1 MRHVW
6 IKTLLTGVLLLS
18 INGCVQTNDIE
29 VESVNNAKVNLKA
42 YKTYQFLEDSGIVKE
57 GKNGKLQR
65 SNSEVAALVEEIIN
79 EQLQK
84 HGKKPTAKDPD
95 FLVAYVGGSNKDAI
109 VAKLDEKGKQIVEK
123 KPAAALLIMLVD
135 ADTGEIL
142 RIATAEG
149 DLKNLPL
156 DKKRERIEYAVQK
169 MLAGI

>member
-1 MRHVW
+1 MRHIW
-6 IKTLLTGVLLLS
+6 IKALLTGVLLMS

-29 VESVNNAKVNLKA
+29 VESVNNEKVNLKA
-42 YKTYQFLEDSGIVKE
+42 YKTYQFLDDSGIVKE
-57 GKNGKLQR
+57 DKNGKLQR
-65 SNSEVAALVEEIIN
+65 SNSDVAALVEEIIN

-95 FLVAYVGGSNKDAI
+95 FLVAYVGGSNKDAV
-109 VAKLDEKGKQIVEK
+109 VAKLDERGRQIVEK
-123 KPAAALLIMLVD
+123 KPAAALLIMIVD

-156 DKKRERIEYAVQK
+156 EKKRERIEYAVKK

>member
-1 MRHVW
+1 MRHIW
-6 IKTLLTGVLLLS
+6 IKALLTGVLLMG

-29 VESVNNAKVNLKA
+29 VESVNNEKVNLKA
-42 YKTYQFLEDSGIVKE
+42 YKTYQFLDDSGIVKE
-57 GKNGKLQR
+57 DKNGKLQR
-65 SNSEVAALVEEIIN
+65 SNSDVAALVEEIIN

-95 FLVAYVGGSNKDAI
+95 FLVAYVGGSNKDAV
-109 VAKLDEKGKQIVEK
+109 VAKLDERGRQIVEK
-123 KPAAALLIMLVD
+123 KPAAALLIMIVD

-156 DKKRERIEYAVQK
+156 EKKRERIEYAVKK